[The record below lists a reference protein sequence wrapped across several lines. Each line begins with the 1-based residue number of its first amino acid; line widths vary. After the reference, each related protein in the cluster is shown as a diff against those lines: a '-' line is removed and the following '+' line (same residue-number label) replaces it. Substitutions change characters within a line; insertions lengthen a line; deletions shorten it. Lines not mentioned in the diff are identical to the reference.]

1 MAVGRRAVL
10 LRSMLPLCLVAL
22 VVLTA
27 SCDDFFVSNS
37 STQSLTLS
45 PSSAILQAA
54 PDNITPGDS
63 TTVTATATT
72 VGGSNSDVTA
82 SATWSSSD
90 NTIAT
95 AVAGTVTVVG
105 TSGGSTATI
114 TATFDGKSNTCK
126 VLTYTGPAPA
136 TITIKIPDDVVP
148 ASLAIGQQFQLTAMA
163 ILSGGNTDITQYVTW
178 TTNAAGTVATVSST
192 GLVTV
197 LNTATPAS
205 NFTVTATANLANNTT
220 VSGTTPTFVVL

>member
-1 MAVGRRAVL
+1 MAVGRRAVR
-10 LRSMLPLCLVAL
+10 LRSMLPLCLAAL

-45 PSSAILQAA
+45 PSSAILKAA

-105 TSGGSTATI
+105 TAGGSTATI

-126 VLTYTGPAPA
+126 VLTFTGPAPA
-136 TITIKIPDDVVP
+136 TITITIPGDVVP
-148 ASLAIGQQFQLTAMA
+148 AALAIGQQFQLTATA
-163 ILSGGNTDITQYVTW
+163 NLSGGNTDITQYVTW

-220 VSGTTPTFVVL
+220 VSGTTPTFIVL